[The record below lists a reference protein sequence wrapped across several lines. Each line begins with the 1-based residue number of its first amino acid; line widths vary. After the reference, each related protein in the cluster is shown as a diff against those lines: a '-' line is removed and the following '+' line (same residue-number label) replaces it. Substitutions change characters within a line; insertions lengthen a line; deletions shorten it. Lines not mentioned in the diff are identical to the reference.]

1 MLNIF
6 SILTTCILLFAACCF
21 CVHNEVL
28 VLQLFY
34 LQSCLIC
41 RKENLDKLL
50 LSNQSLDP
58 RELFA
63 QKCSFNLSDGNLQL
77 ISVIN
82 LFRLLLLLNLSSL
95 ACSLQFFQFTY
106 HNVASDKFPFD
117 GLSAIRH
124 CQITSSTVVHML
136 GRHFLV
142 CQKLIN
148 VAENLFLVEYQ
159 NLAGHVLPHLYTYLG
174 ITNLYQPSY
183 VYENLSGQYS
193 NYRDYGYKPDGKVT
207 TTIHLETKT
216 T

>member
-142 CQKLIN
+142 CQKIN
-148 VAENLFLVEYQ
+148 QRSRKFVSCGILEFSRTCVATFVYIF
-159 NLAGHVLPHLYTYLG
+159 GHNQFVPAELCL
-174 ITNLYQPSY
+174 
-183 VYENLSGQYS
+183 
-193 NYRDYGYKPDGKVT
+193 
-207 TTIHLETKT
+207 
-216 T
+216 